1 MVAILDA
8 DKEGFLRSEVTLI
21 QTVGRA
27 ARNIRGKAI
36 LYADKVTGSMQRA
49 MDEMSRR
56 REIQIKYNKDNGITP
71 TSIVKDIKDIME
83 GARVTKQAK
92 KTKPQHLEKELPFK
106 INIETPEKI
115 SISIT
120 KLEEQMYIYAKET
133 EYEKAAF
140 CRDQIKNL
148 KWQLLNS

>member
-1 MVAILDA
+1 
-8 DKEGFLRSEVTLI
+8 
-21 QTVGRA
+21 
-27 ARNIRGKAI
+27 
-36 LYADKVTGSMQRA
+36 
-49 MDEMSRR
+49 MSRR
-56 REIQIKYNKDNGITP
+56 REIQVKYNKDNNITP
-71 TSIVKDIKDIME
+71 KSIVKDVKDIME

-92 KTKPQHLEKELPFK
+92 KLKPQHFEKELPFK
-106 INIETPEKI
+106 INADSPDKI
-115 SISIT
+115 STSIT